1 MSSLE
6 ELVLSNNPIGGDLMG
21 LEWHN
26 LHNLVILDL
35 SNIGLTGEILES
47 ISKLK
52 RLRFLGLSD
61 NNLTGKLSPK
71 LATLPCVSALYLNA
85 NNLTGELNFG
95 DDFYRK
101 VGRQFGAWNNPNLC
115 YPVGL
120 VSASHVPYGVK
131 PCQ

>member
-1 MSSLE
+1 MS
-6 ELVLSNNPIGGDLMG
+6 

-35 SNIGLTGEILES
+35 SNIGLTGEIPES

-85 NNLTGELNFG
+85 NNLTGELNLLLIFIG
-95 DDFYRK
+95 K
-101 VGRQFGAWNNPNLC
+101 WEG
-115 YPVGL
+115 GL
-120 VSASHVPYGVK
+120 GLGTTQTFVTWLG
-131 PCQ
+131 